1 MVIHPFHPLAG
12 QRLQILGRERR
23 GETLCFHCRGGPL
36 GTVMVPLGWTDRA
49 DPPVATRLTYEVLAE
64 LAAAVAGIRRGG
76 AAGC

>member
-1 MVIHPFHPLAG
+1 
-12 QRLQILGRERR
+12 
-23 GETLCFHCRGGPL
+23 
-36 GTVMVPLGWTDRA
+36 MVPLGWTDRA